1 MSNLHKAVSD
11 MIEEKGEMGYP
22 EVLKALG
29 LNMLKVVEMSAQEA
43 AWFLLRQD
51 ISEKSRAVIYIP
63 TCFPEERVR
72 VRKTNKELEHLPPSS
87 TDVWR
92 ENVIDEYQ
100 RRPEELK
107 DVSLAEFVSAY
118 TKNREGQ
125 YQLRRTECVIRYRH
139 YSQDDALNYQR
150 EQVLLHVP
158 FRNEDLEVLDNNAF
172 VKTYTEKMTDI
183 TKLHAKYIYDSDC
196 DSLMELARGI
206 AEAHRVPSTH
216 ETQWTRIRIEP
227 GDEDVMGHDVVNKVL
242 AEQSACA
249 AVRKRDDIMDTEKFY
264 DLMRLT
270 NSEQHE
276 FLRELIHR
284 QTTPGAEPLR
294 AFFTGPAGCGKT
306 FILKLAMDIYNRF
319 NPDPPYNSFV
329 ICASTEKAAVAVGGT
344 TMHSAFKL
352 SRSRTNDGGL
362 RDSEL
367 NTFRM
372 AFRNVRCVIIDEI
385 SMMSAD
391 QLDAVDMRL
400 RHVTQKYNEPF
411 GGVDMILCGDLR
423 QLPPV
428 RASEI
433 YKRTRGSNR
442 VFASEVKWHTMSY
455 FPLVRVVRPKDA
467 RFSGILTK
475 IGNGVPLDPQE
486 LSLIESRFVT
496 AEDDTRLAP
505 DAVRLYYLNDSV
517 NKYNV

>member
-1 MSNLHKAVSD
+1 
-11 MIEEKGEMGYP
+11 MIEEEGEMGYP
-22 EVLKALG
+22 EVLKAVG
-29 LNMLKVVEMSAQEA
+29 LNMLKAVQMSAQEA
-43 AWFLLRQD
+43 AWILLGQD
-51 ISEKSRAVIYIP
+51 MSEKS
-63 TCFPEERVR
+63 
-72 VRKTNKELEHLPPSS
+72 
-87 TDVWR
+87 

-107 DVSLAEFVSAY
+107 DVRLAEFVSAY

-125 YQLRRTECVIRYRH
+125 YQLHRTECVIRYRH
-139 YSQDDALNYQR
+139 YSQEDALNNQR
-150 EQVLLHVP
+150 EQVLLYFP
-158 FRNEDLEVLDNNAF
+158 FRNEHLEILDNNAF
-172 VKTYTEKMTDI
+172 VKTYMEKITDI
-183 TKLHAKYIYDSDC
+183 TNLQAKYIDDSDC

-227 GDEDVMGHDVVNKVL
+227 RDEDVMGHDVVNKVL
-242 AEQSACA
+242 AEQIACA
-249 AVRKRDDIMDTEKFY
+249 AVRKREDIMDTEKFN

-276 FLRELIHR
+276 FLRELIHL

-306 FILKLAMDIYNRF
+306 FILKLAMDIYNLF
-319 NPDPPYNSFV
+319 NPDPPYNSYV
-329 ICASTEKAAVAVGGT
+329 ICASTGKAAIAVGGT
-344 TMHSAFKL
+344 TMLSAFKL
-352 SRSRTNDGGL
+352 SRRRTNDGGL

-367 NTFRM
+367 NTFRI

-391 QLDAVDMRL
+391 QLDAINVRL
-400 RHVTQKYNEPF
+400 QHVTQKYNEPF
-411 GGVDMILCGDLR
+411 GGVDMTLCGDLR
-423 QLPPV
+423 QLPTV

-433 YKRTRGSNR
+433 YKRTPGSNR
-442 VFASEVKWHTMSY
+442 VFASEVKGHTMSY
-455 FPLVRVVRPKDA
+455 VPLVRVVRQKDA

-475 IGNGVPLDPQE
+475 NGAEVTLDPEE

-496 AEDDTRLAP
+496 AEEATRLDP
-505 DAVRLYYLNDSV
+505 DAVRLYYTND
-517 NKYNV
+517 